1 MHPNPLFRSDDRAL
15 IRKLVD
21 DIGFG
26 MVFMTTPNGPRAAH
40 TPLLWSGENRLRFH
54 LSRGNALTAH
64 IEGAQALVTVN
75 GPDGYIS
82 PRWYDDRNTVPTWDY
97 VALELEGTVSRL
109 DEPALDAFLYDL
121 VERHETRIGGEAWR
135 ASEASED
142 MWNRQL
148 KGVRGFEL
156 AIRDWRP
163 TLKLSQKRSLA
174 ERGRIADG
182 LENTGRPALA
192 RMMREAAP

>member
-15 IRKLVD
+15 MRKLVD

-54 LSRGNALTAH
+54 LSCGNALTAH

-192 RMMREAAP
+192 RMMREAAL

>member
-1 MHPNPLFRSDDRAL
+1 MHPNPLFRSDDSAL
-15 IRKLVD
+15 LRKLVD

-26 MVFMTTPNGPRAAH
+26 MVFMATPKGPRAAH
-40 TPLLWSGENRLRFH
+40 TPLLWSGENHLRFH
-54 LSRGNALTAH
+54 LSRANALTAH
-64 IEGAQALVTVN
+64 IDGAQALVTVN

-148 KGVRGFEL
+148 KGIRGFEL
-156 AIRDWRP
+156 EIRDWRP

-174 ERGRIADG
+174 ERERIADG
-182 LENTGRPALA
+182 LENTGHPALA
-192 RMMREAAP
+192 RMMRETAL

>member
-15 IRKLVD
+15 MRKLVD

>member
-1 MHPNPLFRSDDRAL
+1 MHPNPLFRSDDSAL
-15 IRKLVD
+15 LRKLVD

-26 MVFMTTPNGPRAAH
+26 MVFMTTPKGPRAAH
-40 TPLLWSGENRLRFH
+40 TPLLWSGENHLRFH
-54 LSRGNALTAH
+54 LSRANALTAH
-64 IEGAQALVTVN
+64 IDGAQALVTVN

-109 DEPALDAFLYDL
+109 DEPALDVFLYDL

-135 ASEASED
+135 ASEASEE

-148 KGVRGFEL
+148 KGIRGFEL
-156 AIRDWRP
+156 EIRDWRP